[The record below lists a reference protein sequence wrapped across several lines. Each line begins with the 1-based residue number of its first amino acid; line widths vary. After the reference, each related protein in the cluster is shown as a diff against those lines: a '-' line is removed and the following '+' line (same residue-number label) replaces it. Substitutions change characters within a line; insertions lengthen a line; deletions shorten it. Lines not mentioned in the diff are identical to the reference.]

1 MPEPKNTDGVT
12 MPVLSLPG
20 TIDFLAAL
28 QNELPELPEYTRLM
42 IKALELAIAEHLRE
56 RRRG

>member
-20 TIDFLAAL
+20 AIDFLAAL
-28 QNELPELPEYTRLM
+28 QDELPELLKYTRLM
-42 IKALELAIAEHLRE
+42 IKAVEVAIAEHLRE

>member
-1 MPEPKNTDGVT
+1 MPEPKNTDGFT

-20 TIDFLAAL
+20 AIDFLAAL
-28 QNELPELPEYTRLM
+28 QNELPEYTRLM

>member
-20 TIDFLAAL
+20 AIDFLAAL
-28 QNELPELPEYTRLM
+28 QNELPELPECTRLM
-42 IKALELAIAEHLRE
+42 IKALE
-56 RRRG
+56 